1 MVISVFLGGA
11 IVWLLFF
18 FGTKN
23 MGENLG
29 FFFLV
34 IVLNNFTIFFWNISP
49 DLQYYKNEI

>member
-34 IVLNNFTIFFWNISP
+34 IILNNFTIFFLEYFARFAI
-49 DLQYYKNEI
+49 LQK